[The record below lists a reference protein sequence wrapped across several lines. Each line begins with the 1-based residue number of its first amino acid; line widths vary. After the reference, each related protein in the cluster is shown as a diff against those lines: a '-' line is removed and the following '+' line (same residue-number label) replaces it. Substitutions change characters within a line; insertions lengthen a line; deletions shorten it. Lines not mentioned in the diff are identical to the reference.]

1 MAQEEK
7 ESLSYAGN
15 LARTLNNFRK
25 DQINCDATLVV
36 EGQKFHAHRN
46 ILAAS
51 SSYFYKLFAQQGHKK
66 KKSKVSVVIPEI
78 SLSVTEE
85 LMQYLYTGFVE
96 LTSTNVQGLIR
107 ASIVLDLVRLKDLGC
122 EFLQNELNL
131 EICVRTFQFAD
142 KNHCL
147 DLRTVSKA
155 FINENFR
162 HVSKTEAFLRLTSVQ
177 IEEFISD
184 DDIVID
190 REEDVYE
197 ATLNWVKHDAKTRSI
212 HFSRLF
218 QHIRLTS
225 VSKYYLHTNVG
236 GEELVKGNRSCIDIL
251 LNAMKV
257 LSLMSPDS
265 LEVTPPFI
273 KPRKCLQR
281 DVQLVIACGVFYQED
296 SISSTLCYNT
306 LEHMCYQLAPVLTE
320 TGDSL
325 HCRRWGHGMAECN
338 GFVYIMGGFYDDT
351 KQVFSDATS
360 AVQRLDV
367 KTNKWSSVASL
378 KKPTALPGVAVHS
391 GCLYVVGGSDNNA
404 LKDVQKYFPETDVW
418 EMIAPLGTSRCAL
431 CAVADKDHVFAL
443 GGLQENG
450 KFLNTAEMYDPK
462 ENRWDAIASLNT
474 ARAFACCVADD
485 NKILV
490 VGGSTDILGHN
501 ALSSCEMYDT
511 CTGVW
516 TQIASMHIPRFAAG
530 VATVSGRVYV
540 FGGSSNGESFRSV
553 ESYSA
558 ESNEWRMENDM
569 LRATAHLQCTAVSIP
584 RDFLKASL
592 VQSEVNK

>member
-7 ESLSYAGN
+7 ESSIYSGN

-25 DQINCDATLVV
+25 DQIYCDATLIV

-51 SSYFYKLFAQQGHKK
+51 SSYFHKLFAQQGHKK
-66 KKSKVSVVIPEI
+66 KKSQVSVTIPEI

-85 LMQYLYTGFVE
+85 LLQYLYTGFVQ
-96 LTSTNVQGLIR
+96 LTTTNVQGLIR
-107 ASIVLDLVRLKDLGC
+107 AAITLDLVRLKDLGC

-131 EICVRTFQFAD
+131 ENCVRTFQFAD
-142 KNHCL
+142 KNHCS
-147 DLRTVSKA
+147 DLRRASKD
-155 FINENFR
+155 FINENFK
-162 HVSKTEAFLRLTSVQ
+162 HVSKTEAFLRLSSVQ

-184 DDIVID
+184 DNIVIEG
-190 REEDVYE
+190 EEDVYE
-197 ATLNWVKHDAKTRSI
+197 ATLNWVKHDAKTRGI

-236 GEELVKGNRSCIDIL
+236 GEELVKVNRSCIETL

-257 LSLMSPDS
+257 VSLMSPES
-265 LEVTPPFI
+265 VETTPPF

-281 DVQLVIACGVFYQED
+281 DVQLVVSCGGLYQQD
-296 SISSTLCYNT
+296 CSSSTLCYDT
-306 LEHMCYQLAPVLTE
+306 HDHIWYQLAPVLTE
-320 TGDSL
+320 REDSS
-325 HCRRWGHGMAECN
+325 HSKRWGHGMAECN

-360 AVQRLDV
+360 AVERFDV
-367 KTNKWSSVASL
+367 KTNTWSRVASL
-378 KKPTALPGVAVHS
+378 RKRTALPGVAIHS
-391 GCLYVVGGSDNNA
+391 GRLYVVGGSDNNA
-404 LKDVQKYFPETDVW
+404 LKDVQKYIPETDVW
-418 EMIAPLGTSRCAL
+418 EMVAPLGTSRCAL

-450 KFLNTAEMYDPK
+450 EFLNTAEMYDPK

-474 ARAFACCVADD
+474 ARAFACCVAIE

-490 VGGSTDILGHN
+490 IGGSTDILGQN
-501 ALSSCEMYDT
+501 ALSTCEMYDT
-511 CTGVW
+511 RIGVW

-530 VATVSGRVYV
+530 VATVKGSVFV
-540 FGGSSNGESFRSV
+540 FGGSFSGESFKSV
-553 ESYSA
+553 ESYSV
-558 ESNEWRMENDM
+558 ESNEWKMEKDM
-569 LRATAHLQCTAVSIP
+569 PRAAAHIQCTVVSVP
-584 RDFLKASL
+584 KDLLKASFE
-592 VQSEVNK
+592 SEVRK